1 MVLGVGFLVAAFASI
16 FTIVNPFST
25 ASIFLAL
32 TRDMDHEERKY
43 IARKAALF
51 AVGLLL
57 VFAFAGS
64 AILSFFSIT
73 IDAFRLAGGMLI
85 TAFGWQM
92 VRGKRERMSTD
103 HTKTVYHRDDISI
116 VPIAI
121 PFLAGPGAITTV
133 LVLVSEA
140 SNALLALHVAVAVI
154 AVMVVSYI
162 VLSEADRIVRY
173 IGEAGKEAIERIMG
187 LIVMVV
193 GVQFV
198 INGIKALLVS
208 WGFVA

>member
-1 MVLGVGFLVAAFASI
+1 MVLEVGFLVAAFMSI

-32 TRDMDHEERKY
+32 TRDLDHQERKV
-43 IARKAALF
+43 IARRSALF
-51 AVGLLL
+51 ATGLLL

-64 AILSFFSIT
+64 AILAFFSIT
-73 IDAFRLAGGMLI
+73 LDAFRLAGGLLI
-85 TAFGWQM
+85 TAVGWQM
-92 VRGKRERMSTD
+92 VRGTRQRLSSEN
-103 HTKTVYHRDDISI
+103 TKDVYHRDDISI

-121 PFLAGPGAITTV
+121 PFLSGPGAITAV
-133 LVLVSEA
+133 LVLISETSA
-140 SNALLALHVAVAVI
+140 PISTVQVAVAAI

-173 IGEAGKEAIERIMG
+173 IGEAGKEAIEKVMG

-198 INGIKALLVS
+198 INGIRAVLIS
-208 WGFVA
+208 WGVA

>member
-1 MVLGVGFLVAAFASI
+1 MVFGVGFLVAAFASI

-32 TRDMDHEERKY
+32 TRDMEHEERKF
-43 IARKAALF
+43 IARRAAIF

-133 LVLVSEA
+133 LVLISEA
-140 SNALLALHVAVAVI
+140 SNLIMTLHVAVAVI
-154 AVMVVSYI
+154 VVMVVSYI
-162 VLSEADRIVRY
+162 VLAEADRIVRY
-173 IGEAGKEAIERIMG
+173 IGEAGKEAIEKIMG
-187 LIVMVV
+187 LIVMVF

-198 INGIKALLVS
+198 INGIRAILFS
-208 WGFVA
+208 WGFI